1 MKIVATIMVLALVS
15 FGILTPVIISYRDKR
30 KLINE
35 IKKRKKTKKL
45 IDT

>member
-15 FGILTPVIISYRDKR
+15 FGILAPAILDYRDKR
-30 KLINE
+30 KLIDE
-35 IKKRKKTKKL
+35 IKKRKKTIKL